1 MIGSLVAA
9 EMLQDIESDG
19 WNYKGTSKSNNKTC
33 TANCRPFANSY
44 EYVPKNNPWEISN
57 DTARQPLIE
66 SDDLGFQFSQ
76 AYVTP
81 HIGYKAKPI
90 VLTRDQLDARKLD
103 DPDYDYVAETLK
115 AIDNVANIDD
125 KKKALISFFNSQ
137 SLTLLL
143 V

>member
-1 MIGSLVAA
+1 
-9 EMLQDIESDG
+9 
-19 WNYKGTSKSNNKTC
+19 
-33 TANCRPFANSY
+33 
-44 EYVPKNNPWEISN
+44 
-57 DTARQPLIE
+57 
-66 SDDLGFQFSQ
+66 
-76 AYVTP
+76 VTP

-125 KKKALISFFNSQ
+125 KKKALIGFFNSQ
-137 SLTLLL
+137 SLILLL